1 MSLKNKSINLADS
14 FNKRD
19 EKILKRQKTLLFIS
33 PAVCLIIIL
42 AGVYTGILVRTNG
55 VKDDTKALKT
65 DLEILELQQQET
77 FELEKKNRVL
87 NNDVQKM
94 TFANEEK
101 DIYNGMNTYFER
113 QLFSNIKKCGNSK
126 IKISGCTFSS
136 GMMTMTLTSSGND
149 PSNISDF
156 VRELKKL
163 KYFSTVNYSGYT
175 GGDEYTFTVVCI
187 FK

>member
-1 MSLKNKSINLADS
+1 MSLKNKRINLADS
-14 FNKRD
+14 FNKKD
-19 EKILKRQKTLLFIS
+19 EKVLKRQKTLLFIS
-33 PAVCLIIIL
+33 PAICLIIIL
-42 AGVYTGILVRTNG
+42 VGVYTSILVRTNG
-55 VKDDTKALKT
+55 VIDDTQALKG
-65 DLEILELQQQET
+65 DLEILKIQQEET
-77 FELEKKNRVL
+77 LELEKKNRVL
-87 NNDVQKM
+87 ENDKDKMNN
-94 TFANEEK
+94 ANDEI

-113 QLFSNIKKCGNSK
+113 GLFSNIKKCGNSK

-163 KYFSTVNYSGYT
+163 KYFLSVNYQGYM